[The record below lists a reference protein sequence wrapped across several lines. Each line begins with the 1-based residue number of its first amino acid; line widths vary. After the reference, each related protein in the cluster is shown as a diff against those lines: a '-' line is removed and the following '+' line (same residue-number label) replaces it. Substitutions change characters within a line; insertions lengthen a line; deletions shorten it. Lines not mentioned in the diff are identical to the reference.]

1 MYIAIKIFICILS
14 VCLFLVSTRKKF
26 KKKLVFIIKVYIVI
40 NNICMYTFRMFI
52 LTISIKKINKSVHSN
67 KKIRMYT
74 LSVFI
79 LSINMK
85 KV

>member
-1 MYIAIKIFICILS
+1 MYS
-14 VCLFLVSTRKKF
+14 
-26 KKKLVFIIKVYIVI
+26 
-40 NNICMYTFRMFI
+40 FRMFI